1 MNAYLLILP
10 AALLVAYSQLIV
22 KWRTTSHGFSSEVG
36 AGMVSYLVKFFS
48 DPMILSAYAAAL
60 MGSVVWLFIV
70 AKLPLTFFFFA
81 LGESVY
87 PLTGW
92 LVAPGVVPLDAVDRE
107 QHTRAIGGVEVRPS
121 PLVAPSVNGS
131 PDRR

>member
-10 AALLVAYSQLIV
+10 AALLVAYSQIIV

-70 AKLPLTFFFFA
+70 AKLPLTIAFPLYIGVTFGLVLFGGWVF
-81 LGESVY
+81 LSESMTANRMIAIV
-87 PLTGW
+87 LIFSGI
-92 LVAPGVVPLDAVDRE
+92 VVGVK
-107 QHTRAIGGVEVRPS
+107 T
-121 PLVAPSVNGS
+121 
-131 PDRR
+131 

>member
-10 AALLVAYSQLIV
+10 AALLVAYSQIIV

-70 AKLPLTFFFFA
+70 AKLPLTIAF
-81 LGESVY
+81 
-87 PLTGW
+87 PLYIGVTFG
-92 LVAPGVVPLDAVDRE
+92 LVL
-107 QHTRAIGGVEVRPS
+107 IGGWVFLSESMTANRMIAIVLIFS
-121 PLVAPSVNGS
+121 GIVVGVKT
-131 PDRR
+131 